1 MHLLADWSS
10 VARLLALLV
19 LYQRHLYLMMLPP
32 SAGCGCAAVAA
43 CYAPEVIFTGQPM
56 TPTGLLL
63 KHTWAPGFL
72 LAAGA
77 CYVLKDAADR
87 SRLGASTFKRLN
99 LGLAAVEAG
108 YSAVFGY
115 CILTGLAVNDS
126 SAWSNLAGSVAL
138 VAFCGWQA
146 ATAKK

>member
-1 MHLLADWSS
+1 
-10 VARLLALLV
+10 V
-19 LYQRHLYLMMLPP
+19 
-32 SAGCGCAAVAA
+32 
-43 CYAPEVIFTGQPM
+43 PEVIFTGEPM
-56 TPTGLLL
+56 TSAGLLL

-87 SRLGASTFKRLN
+87 SRLGASTFKNLN

-108 YSAVFGY
+108 YSAVFASS
-115 CILTGLAVNDS
+115 IISGLAVNDS

-138 VAFCGWQA
+138 VMFCGWQW

>member
-1 MHLLADWSS
+1 
-10 VARLLALLV
+10 
-19 LYQRHLYLMMLPP
+19 MLHF
-32 SAGCGCAAVAA
+32 AVAT
-43 CYAPEVIFTGQPM
+43 CYVPEVIFTGDAM
-56 TPTGLLL
+56 TPAGLLL

-87 SRLGASTFKRLN
+87 GRLGASTFKNLN

-108 YSAVFGY
+108 YSAVFAVSIFSGV
-115 CILTGLAVNDS
+115 AVNDS
-126 SAWSNLAGSVAL
+126 SSWSNLAGSVAL
-138 VAFCGWQA
+138 VLFCGWQF